1 MANSLTG
8 RAKLLLGLAVVLV
21 ALMPIPVRQA
31 GSAERTFRVEAG
43 NYAYSPS
50 VLSVDPGDRVTIE
63 LVATDVVHG
72 LHIEGYDLSVS
83 ADPGQTARLSFVADR
98 SLMLARIGCCGARSD
113 WRCWRSWSG
122 LGRSR
127 DERVGPCRVAGS
139 QTDAAQSVAPAL
151 GDRVGTGWFGARN
164 RGRVERH
171 ASRQPQFLHRRRV
184 DRVVGAADTG
194 GRAIGLGGPA

>member
-50 VLSVDPGDRVTIE
+50 VLSVNPGDRVTIE

-98 SLMLARIGCCGARSD
+98 SGSFRFRCSVTCGPVHPFMT
-113 WRCWRSWSG
+113 G
-122 LGRSR
+122 KLN
-127 DERVGPCRVAGS
+127 VGPNWLLWRTVGL
-139 QTDAAQSVAPAL
+139 AL
-151 GDRVGTGWFGARN
+151 LAV
-164 RGRVERH
+164 
-171 ASRQPQFLHRRRV
+171 
-184 DRVVGAADTG
+184 VVGIG
-194 GRAIGLGGPA
+194 AIKR